1 MTNEFGVDVPE
12 HTLLSRL
19 GRGGMAAVYLAR
31 EERLGRLVAIK
42 VIDERFER
50 DERFRRRF
58 EREARTAASLTHPN
72 IVPVYQYGFTTDLR
86 PYLTMAFL
94 EDGSLRDRLFKF
106 GALPVLEALS
116 ITRQIAGALHA
127 AHARNIIHR
136 DLKPDNVLFQQDMA
150 LLTDFGIA
158 KVLNAG
164 TALTAA
170 GANPGTVRYF
180 SPEQARER
188 PIDHRSDIYS
198 LGVMLYEMLTGQ
210 VPIEGD
216 TVVHLMMHIA
226 QYPPKPL
233 PAALHGLQPLMD
245 LLIAKHPADRLRS
258 CADVISI
265 IQAMERN
272 WTRFGQLDRLAHG
285 VSLRPTETALPERH
299 TLSAA
304 PTQLFATP
312 PPNGA
317 GEDDE
322 APVDREAFADSEAF
336 AASEPVATSDTLAD
350 GEARERSTTH
360 PASRTSATEH
370 GDAAYAS
377 AGFRNAGNSSV
388 PDTANGHADALQ
400 PLRNENPPRSG
411 IARGVFI
418 TLAATVAAIA
428 IYALLAAINANLKAA
443 SAHTDQAAASDSAA
457 AERGASA
464 TLASTAVDTTVSHGV
479 ATISRARS
487 RDGGPTEMSLPETA
501 MSPGQTAVSLPEK
514 AVRRTTAVSSQ
525 IAALN
530 VQVRPLDATVTLLG
544 TDTQYQPGMQVP
556 VGSVRIQIASPG
568 HITERR
574 TVLVGPG
581 VNNIAITL
589 DPRGH
594 KRVAR
599 NP

>member
-1 MTNEFGVDVPE
+1 MPSQHWGLAASQHNDQPHRLTQLNTASVLYAPWRIGQRLERPLKKVLMNNEFGVDVPG

-50 DERFRRRF
+50 DERFRSRF

-72 IVPVYQYGFTTDLR
+72 IVAVYQYGFTTDLR

-94 EDGSLRDRLFKF
+94 EDGSLRDRLFKH
-106 GALPVLEALS
+106 GALSVLEALS
-116 ITRQIAGALHA
+116 ITRQIAAALQA

-150 LLTDFGIA
+150 VLTDFGIA
-158 KVLNAG
+158 KVLGAG

-188 PIDHRSDIYS
+188 TLDHRSDIYS

-210 VPIEGD
+210 VPIAGD

-233 PAALHGLQPLMD
+233 PVALQGLQPLMD
-245 LLIAKHPADRLRS
+245 LLIAKQPADRLRS

-272 WTRFGQLDRLAHG
+272 WTRFGQTEQPSHG
-285 VSLRPTETALPERH
+285 VSLRQADTALPERH

-304 PTQLFATP
+304 PTQLFVTSTP
-312 PPNGA
+312 GTNTDTDARPPLLHPQPQRLGRI
-317 GEDDE
+317 
-322 APVDREAFADSEAF
+322 PRVFM
-336 AASEPVATSDTLAD
+336 TLA
-350 GEARERSTTH
+350 
-360 PASRTSATEH
+360 SALT
-370 GDAAYAS
+370 
-377 AGFRNAGNSSV
+377 
-388 PDTANGHADALQ
+388 
-400 PLRNENPPRSG
+400 
-411 IARGVFI
+411 
-418 TLAATVAAIA
+418 AIA
-428 IYALLAAINANLKAA
+428 IYAALTAMNAKP
-443 SAHTDQAAASDSAA
+443 DASDPAA
-457 AERGASA
+457 AEQEIAEQETAEQEISASLTRSA
-464 TLASTAVDTTVSHGV
+464 TATATHDVAS
-479 ATISRARS
+479 ISRARS
-487 RDGGPTEMSLPETA
+487 SDTARSSSMS
-501 MSPGQTAVSLPEK
+501 GQY
-514 AVRRTTAVSSQ
+514 
-525 IAALN
+525 AALN
-530 VQVRPLDATVTLLG
+530 VQVRPLGATVTLLD
-544 TDTQYQPGMQVP
+544 TDTPYQPGMQLP
-556 VGSVRIQIASPG
+556 VGSVRIQIAKPD
-568 HITERR
+568 HVTLQR
-574 TVLVGPG
+574 TLLIGPG
-581 VNNIAITL
+581 ANNIAVTL

-594 KRVAR
+594 KRVTR

>member
-1 MTNEFGVDVPE
+1 MAQRTFLKQVLMANEFGVDVPE

-72 IVPVYQYGFTTDLR
+72 IVPVYQYGFTTDER

-94 EDGSLRDRLFKF
+94 EDGSLRDRLFKH
-106 GALPVLEALS
+106 GALSALEALS
-116 ITRQIAGALHA
+116 ITRQIAAALQA

-158 KVLNAG
+158 KVLGAG

-180 SPEQARER
+180 SPEQAREH

-198 LGVMLYEMLTGQ
+198 LGVLLYEMLTGQ

-216 TVVHLMMHIA
+216 TVVHLMVRIA

-233 PAALHGLQPLMD
+233 PVTLQGLQPLMD
-245 LLIAKHPADRLRS
+245 LLIAKSPADRLRS

-272 WTRFGQLDRLAHG
+272 WTRFGQVDRLSHG
-285 VSLRPTETALPERH
+285 VSLRTASAVPPERH

-312 PPNGA
+312 PPVHANALRNSSGAPDGHAARDCNAPEPAHIAAQRLHSTEVAGLSTSRAAARSNNAQNGA
-317 GEDDE
+317 N
-322 APVDREAFADSEAF
+322 VHISKVSYFL
-336 AASEPVATSDTLAD
+336 ASLRNKSS
-350 GEARERSTTH
+350 RST
-360 PASRTSATEH
+360 
-370 GDAAYAS
+370 
-377 AGFRNAGNSSV
+377 
-388 PDTANGHADALQ
+388 
-400 PLRNENPPRSG
+400 LR
-411 IARGVFI
+411 
-418 TLAATVAAIA
+418 
-428 IYALLAAINANLKAA
+428 
-443 SAHTDQAAASDSAA
+443 
-457 AERGASA
+457 
-464 TLASTAVDTTVSHGV
+464 ST
-479 ATISRARS
+479 
-487 RDGGPTEMSLPETA
+487 
-501 MSPGQTAVSLPEK
+501 
-514 AVRRTTAVSSQ
+514 
-525 IAALN
+525 
-530 VQVRPLDATVTLLG
+530 
-544 TDTQYQPGMQVP
+544 
-556 VGSVRIQIASPG
+556 
-568 HITERR
+568 
-574 TVLVGPG
+574 
-581 VNNIAITL
+581 
-589 DPRGH
+589 
-594 KRVAR
+594 
-599 NP
+599 

>member
-1 MTNEFGVDVPE
+1 MAQRTFLKQVLMANEFGVDVPE

-72 IVPVYQYGFTTDLR
+72 IVPVYQYGFTTDER

-94 EDGSLRDRLFKF
+94 EDGSLRDRLFKH
-106 GALPVLEALS
+106 GALSVLEALS
-116 ITRQIAGALHA
+116 ITRQIAAALQA

-158 KVLNAG
+158 KVLGAG

-180 SPEQARER
+180 SPEQAREH

-198 LGVMLYEMLTGQ
+198 LGVLLYEMLTGQ

-216 TVVHLMMHIA
+216 TVVHLMVRIA

-233 PAALHGLQPLMD
+233 PVTLQGLQPLMD
-245 LLIAKHPADRLRS
+245 LLIAKSPADRLRS

-272 WTRFGQLDRLAHG
+272 WTRFGQVDRLSHG
-285 VSLRPTETALPERH
+285 VSLRTTSAALPERH

-304 PTQLFATP
+304 PTQLVATP
-312 PPNGA
+312 PPVHANALRNSSGAPDGHAARGCNAPEPAHVAAQRLHSTEVAGPSTSRAAARSNNAQNGA
-317 GEDDE
+317 NVHISTVSCLLDE
-322 APVDREAFADSEAF
+322 
-336 AASEPVATSDTLAD
+336 
-350 GEARERSTTH
+350 
-360 PASRTSATEH
+360 
-370 GDAAYAS
+370 
-377 AGFRNAGNSSV
+377 
-388 PDTANGHADALQ
+388 Q
-400 PLRNENPPRSG
+400 PPRSRAG
-411 IARGVFI
+411 RRTFVAVAA
-418 TLAATVAAIA
+418 TLAAVTIYAALVLLNSNSAAAIA
-428 IYALLAAINANLKAA
+428 SSGERTAADTAIAKTERVAVRENA
-443 SAHTDQAAASDSAA
+443 
-457 AERGASA
+457 GANAVSA
-464 TLASTAVDTTVSHGV
+464 TAGTTAGATGGV
-479 ATISRARS
+479 AMISRAHA
-487 RDGGPTEMSLPETA
+487 GPGTRAATTPE
-501 MSPGQTAVSLPEK
+501 QT
-514 AVRRTTAVSSQ
+514 
-525 IAALN
+525 AALN
-530 VQVRPLDATVTLLG
+530 VQASPMDATVTLL
-544 TDTQYQPGMQVP
+544 DSDNHYQPGMRLP
-556 VGSVRIQIASPG
+556 VGSVRIQIAKPG
-568 HITERR
+568 HITARR

-581 VNNIAITL
+581 VNNIAVTL
-589 DPRGH
+589 DQVRH
-594 KRVAR
+594 KRVAQHR
-599 NP
+599 